1 MQIFSIYLIIGLSL
15 TILTSEINDMP
26 SYDEDDDIEIT
37 NSDRVVYILL
47 WPIILVYVIYKLK
60 K

>member
-1 MQIFSIYLIIGLSL
+1 MQILSIYLIIGLSL
-15 TILTSEINDMP
+15 TILVSEINDMP
-26 SYDEDDDIEIT
+26 SYDEDDNIEIT

-47 WPIILVYVIYKLK
+47 WPFILVYVIYKIK